1 MVAYEEKSRLLSL
14 YTVARAR
21 LAVTTEDLNRTRGR
35 TSKEEYDRLRSV
47 SRDAWTSAESA
58 RIDLEGHTRAH
69 EC

>member
-1 MVAYEEKSRLLSL
+1 MPCEEKSRLLSL
-14 YTVARAR
+14 YTVALAR
-21 LAVTTEDLNRTRGR
+21 FSVNTEDLNRVHGR

-58 RIDLEGHTRAH
+58 RLDLEGMGTH